1 MDSIRIK
8 GGQTLK
14 GRIHISGAKNAA
26 LPLLAACLLT
36 EEELTLGNVP
46 HLADIVTMS
55 NLLGQLGVDIGL
67 NGHAPDQVRYVC
79 TIATSSSAARRRGS
93 CGSAAGSISVS

>member
-67 NGHAPDQVRYVC
+67 NGHAPGGHTGQIM
-79 TIATSSSAARRRGS
+79 TFKAANLSGIT
-93 CGSAAGSISVS
+93 AP